1 MPIIVAGGDTD
12 SASPRELAV
21 FSLCALIDKRDA
33 SKKQLNVIAFSIFCS
48 LMAGWALKVCLGS
61 ACLLLCISVG
71 FALYALYSESRTL
84 RQIQRELLGLLRDT
98 PQSDIEEFFSDAV
111 RDLHED

>member
-1 MPIIVAGGDTD
+1 MPIIVAGGDSG
-12 SASPRELAV
+12 SASPRDLAV
-21 FSLCALIDKRDA
+21 FSLCTLIDKRDA
-33 SKKQLNVIAFSIFCS
+33 SKRQLNVIAFAIFCS
-48 LMAGWALKVCLGS
+48 VMAGWALKISLGS
-61 ACLLLCISVG
+61 ACLLLCISVS

-84 RQIQRELLGLLRDT
+84 RQIQRELLGLLRNT